1 MKQFNEEIF
10 NKEYV
15 DYVNV
20 LKEIDIY
27 DYFVSKFKINDLDL
41 ENSLKIAPGAITED
55 TGLSYPGA
63 LLSHIRLSTMIAE
76 KMAKMI
82 SGTFK
87 VDLNSL
93 KKVCSL
99 MHLSKIEMFDK
110 NDNQWEIDKRGMN
123 YKFTKLDG
131 CLKAGERSIL
141 LCNNLGIHFTPI
153 EFEAMKAMDKEGNE
167 FDSGKYFM
175 NIMTIIIRQ
184 ANDLAYLIA
193 KEKNK

>member
-1 MKQFNEEIF
+1 MRQFNEEIF

-41 ENSLKIAPGAITED
+41 ENSLKITPGAITED
-55 TGLSYPGA
+55 TGLAYPGA

-93 KKVCSL
+93 KKVSSL